1 MSEDPTSKYALPD
14 SVTLVEIPDDLHG
27 AIVEDLEDLGVNDPD
42 LVVEVVAGAVA
53 RMIADGQLVATRT
66 QAAPN
71 RPVVYSLEAPAVDR
85 G

>member
-1 MSEDPTSKYALPD
+1 MDSMSAYMLPG
-14 SVTLVEIPDDLHG
+14 SVTSVDIPDGLHD
-27 AIVEDLEDLGVNDPD
+27 AIVDELEEIGVDDPD
-42 LVVEVVAGAVA
+42 LVIEVVAGAIA

-71 RPVVYSLEAPAVDR
+71 RPVLYSLEAPVVDR